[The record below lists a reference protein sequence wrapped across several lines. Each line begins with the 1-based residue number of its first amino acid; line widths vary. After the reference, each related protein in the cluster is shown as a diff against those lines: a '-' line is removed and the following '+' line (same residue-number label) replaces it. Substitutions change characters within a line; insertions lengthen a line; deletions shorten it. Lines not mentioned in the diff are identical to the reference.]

1 MAIITFYSNETKETG
16 QSLSVAAIATHMAI
30 EHNYKILI
38 VSTSF
43 NDLTLENCFWEYEKI
58 RPVGAIKADDK
69 TVGIESGVE
78 GLIKVLASNRTSNEI
93 VKNYSRIVLRDRL
106 DVLLS
111 PKTQS
116 YQEYTQIVSYY
127 QEILAVANRYYD
139 LIFVDLSKKIPQ
151 QYLENILLTS
161 DIVVVNLTQRLKS
174 VNDFMGLRE
183 SNDFYKRKNVMLTI
197 GKYDPFSKYNSK
209 NITRYLKEKKT
220 LSTIPYNTLFFE
232 AASEGTIIDFFLKI
246 RNISDETD
254 RNSNFL
260 KAVKETDNSIIFKLQ
275 ELQMKI

>member
-1 MAIITFYSNETKETG
+1 M
-16 QSLSVAAIATHMAI
+16 
-30 EHNYKILI
+30 
-38 VSTSF
+38 
-43 NDLTLENCFWEYEKI
+43 
-58 RPVGAIKADDK
+58 
-69 TVGIESGVE
+69 
-78 GLIKVLASNRTSNEI
+78 
-93 VKNYSRIVLRDRL
+93 
-106 DVLLS
+106 
-111 PKTQS
+111 
-116 YQEYTQIVSYY
+116 
-127 QEILAVANRYYD
+127 
-139 LIFVDLSKKIPQ
+139 
-151 QYLENILLTS
+151 ENILLTS

-174 VNDFMGLRE
+174 INDFMELRE
-183 SNDFYKRKNVMLTI
+183 SNDFYKRKNVMLAI

-220 LSTIPYNTLFFE
+220 LSTTPYNTLFFE